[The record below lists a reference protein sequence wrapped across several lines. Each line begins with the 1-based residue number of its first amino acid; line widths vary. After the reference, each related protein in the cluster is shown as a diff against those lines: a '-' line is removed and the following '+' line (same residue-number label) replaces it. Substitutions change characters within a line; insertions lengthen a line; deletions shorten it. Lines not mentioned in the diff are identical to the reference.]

1 MGTILL
7 ITGIVSVF
15 SMGALLFL
23 WFLGLILSFFK
34 IKIFDSSLTH
44 KIMAILIKILQIG
57 MVSFALSTLLIFILS
72 QGF

>member
-15 SMGALLFL
+15 SMGAILFL

-34 IKIFDSSLTH
+34 IKIFASSLTH
-44 KIMAILIKILQIG
+44 KIMPIFIKTLQIG

>member
-7 ITGIVSVF
+7 ITGIASVF
-15 SMGALLFL
+15 SMGAILLL

-34 IKIFDSSLTH
+34 IKIFNSSLTH
-44 KIMAILIKILQIG
+44 KIMAILIKTLQIG
-57 MVSFALSTLLIFILS
+57 MVSFALSTLLISILS